1 MKNNKKELEIID
13 PFAEQY
19 RTMVNVRSDAHYREL
34 YEDLFR
40 SIPTRAR
47 TALVKNYLQYINN
60 CLQPFFSFLNPF
72 FWINPQAML
81 TTVSEVVA
89 NSLRSYLGLSKFLHD
104 QMVSLKLIEK
114 SSKYFKVGDNVATT
128 PCQVVYRSPL
138 LTLRRY
144 ISRENSVYQIPLFMI
159 YSIING
165 YYVLDLTE
173 ELSMIKYF
181 VDRGYDVFVTDW
193 NIITDETKNA
203 TLEDYIAEIVRAK
216 ETIRELT
223 RETEIGGLGYC
234 IGGTYL
240 DIEAAL
246 NAGYKYIINL
256 TTLLNSKVGES
267 GAGVMGVY
275 SDFSINDL
283 DNFIKKHNGVFPG
296 ELLQIFFDWVK
307 PERAANMFM
316 DLYFYGKE
324 YDYGNDA
331 IFFWT
336 THSARDVAGPAH
348 RQYLWEIYHENNLA
362 SNKMTLFG
370 RTINLK
376 DIKVPFCNVA
386 ALFDHIVEFP
396 TALSTAY
403 LIGTP
408 PEAQVTIK
416 INGGHVRGVVNP
428 ALYPLLEG
436 FIRRYSGPK
445 NRPI

>member
-1 MKNNKKELEIID
+1 MKNEKKELEIID
-13 PFAEQY
+13 PFAEEY
-19 RTMVNVRSDAHYREL
+19 RNMLTVRSDSHYREL
-34 YEDLFR
+34 YEELFR

-47 TALVKNYLQYINN
+47 TALVKNYLGYINN
-60 CLQPFFSFLNPF
+60 CLQPFFSLFNPF
-72 FWINPQAML
+72 FWINPQAIV
-81 TTVSEVVA
+81 TNISEVVA

-114 SSKYFKVGDNVATT
+114 SSRYFKVDANVATT
-128 PCQVVYRSPL
+128 PCQTVYRSPL
-138 LTLRRY
+138 LTLKRY
-144 ISRENSVYQIPLFMI
+144 IPKENCVYQIPLFMI
-159 YSIING
+159 YSIINA
-165 YYVLDLTE
+165 YYILDLTE

-193 NIITDETKNA
+193 NLITDETKNA

-246 NAGYKYIINL
+246 NEGYRYIVNL

-275 SDFSINDL
+275 SDFSLNDL
-283 DNFIKKHNGVFPG
+283 DNFLTQHNGVFPG
-296 ELLQIFFDWVK
+296 EVLQSFFDWVK
-307 PERAANMFM
+307 PEKAANMFM

-324 YDYGNDA
+324 YEYGNDA
-331 IFFWT
+331 IFFWNT
-336 THSARDVAGPAH
+336 QSARDVAGPAH

-362 SNKMTLFG
+362 NNKMKLFNT
-370 RTINLK
+370 TINLK
-376 DIKVPFCNVA
+376 NIRVPFCNIA
-386 ALFDHIVEFP
+386 ALFDHIVEFS

-408 PEAQVTIK
+408 PEDQVTIK

-428 ALYPLLEG
+428 VLYPLLED
-436 FIRRYSGPK
+436 FIHRYSGLK
-445 NRPI
+445 SRPV